1 MIRVKAAYIGNGNES
16 FIERNFTDGINVIY
30 STDNNRGKTVLMQG
44 IMFALGAVPTFPSGF
59 QYREYIYIADLE
71 VDGKLISI
79 LRNKNTFAVL
89 ADNKLHT
96 FESENSF
103 SKYWSRNIRPLPNI
117 VKNGRSTFVGLELY
131 TQLAFIPQDDKSSAK
146 VMSGR
151 FNKDD
156 FAKMLYALMGYDGHS
171 LDTESEET
179 LKRKRDELRGRLK
192 TLKKQAVALS
202 ERGTPLSIVS
212 ATVDARDMEELI
224 ADLDK
229 TREEVTSIK
238 KKRSRLLDRLTKCQ
252 ITLDE
257 LNSFKIET
265 KEGCIFCLEC
275 GSDRIGYRMADSE
288 VTFDVTSSEMRTRI
302 IESLGERIDVT
313 KNEIDSLDQQLR
325 KAQQNLATLLDRD
338 NEISLADLVACKDDY
353 INSKEVDSEI
363 QIVLQNLE
371 ETESALKSKRTLTS
385 DLRERQREFSDELVS
400 KMNYARRYISG
411 NDQTTP
417 YESLFST
424 KANVFSGSDETIYFA
439 ARDYA
444 LATVINHG
452 MPLLIDSFRGEDLST
467 SRENRMLELYSRLQ
481 NQMILTTTVKKEE
494 GREKYEA
501 DSRLN
506 AIDYSQHKSEK
517 ILSKVYNIDFAAKAN
532 EFGIILNV

>member
-1 MIRVKAAYIGNGNES
+1 
-16 FIERNFTDGINVIY
+16 
-30 STDNNRGKTVLMQG
+30 
-44 IMFALGAVPTFPSGF
+44 
-59 QYREYIYIADLE
+59 
-71 VDGKLISI
+71 
-79 LRNKNTFAVL
+79 
-89 ADNKLHT
+89 
-96 FESENSF
+96 
-103 SKYWSRNIRPLPNI
+103 
-117 VKNGRSTFVGLELY
+117 
-131 TQLAFIPQDDKSSAK
+131 
-146 VMSGR
+146 
-151 FNKDD
+151 
-156 FAKMLYALMGYDGHS
+156 
-171 LDTESEET
+171 
-179 LKRKRDELRGRLK
+179 
-192 TLKKQAVALS
+192 
-202 ERGTPLSIVS
+202 
-212 ATVDARDMEELI
+212 
-224 ADLDK
+224 
-229 TREEVTSIK
+229 
-238 KKRSRLLDRLTKCQ
+238 
-252 ITLDE
+252 
-257 LNSFKIET
+257 
-265 KEGCIFCLEC
+265 
-275 GSDRIGYRMADSE
+275 MADSE

-452 MPLLIDSFRGEDLST
+452 MPLLIDSFR
-467 SRENRMLELYSRLQ
+467 
-481 NQMILTTTVKKEE
+481 
-494 GREKYEA
+494 
-501 DSRLN
+501 
-506 AIDYSQHKSEK
+506 
-517 ILSKVYNIDFAAKAN
+517 
-532 EFGIILNV
+532 